1 MTFTDL
7 SDLTAREMVPGFHG
21 KFVHTDGVTVA
32 FWDIDAGAT
41 LPSHAHPHEQVT
53 SVIDGQL
60 EMTVGGVTRV
70 LMAGMVVA
78 IPGHVTHSARALT
91 ACRLVDVFHPVRED
105 YR

>member
-7 SDLTAREMVPGFHG
+7 TDVTAREVVPGFHG

-41 LPSHAHPHEQVT
+41 LPAHAHPHEQIT
-53 SVIDGQL
+53 CVIGGQF
-60 EMTVGGVTRV
+60 EMTVGGETRI
-70 LMAGMVVA
+70 MTAGMVVT
-78 IPGHVTHSARALT
+78 IPGDTFHSARALT
-91 ACRLVDVFHPVRED
+91 VCRVVDVFRPVRED

>member
-1 MTFTDL
+1 MAFTNL

-60 EMTVGGVTRV
+60 EMTVGAVTRV

-78 IPGHVTHSARALT
+78 IPGQVTHSARALT